1 MNRFFTDKGSK
12 YSSFWRTDFDTKSIF
27 DDLDSS
33 EDKPKRKG
41 KDIVA
46 LAAHRRAIAN
56 FVRICTTQDIP
67 VKFTSKGDSYT
78 DGKKVVL
85 SGSVN
90 DKNFDS
96 TVGLALHEASHIVK
110 TDFDSL
116 KSFLYDL
123 RHNDAYDNEDVMNI
137 KSISNYIEDRRID
150 YYMYQSAP
158 GYMGYYDAMYDKY
171 FHSKHI
177 DKALKTNVWDEPTY
191 ENYMNHMINFTNVNR
206 NLDCLPGL
214 REIYKMIDMRNI
226 SRLSDTQEVLELAKE
241 IHDYIVSLL
250 PTQEASQDGQ
260 DSEGQDS
267 PGQDGDDS
275 QSGNGDGTEVDTGD
289 AEMTPGDD
297 AKASDD
303 LSDRQKQMID
313 NAVKKQK
320 DFIND
325 GPRKTKLTKKDAKAV
340 NTMDKSEAKIH
351 EAGDKYLSDRYYGK
365 NGVVRVIEMDFTKQ
379 AVDAGLIPNASSWDG
394 GYRGGERK
402 DSVATGLRMG
412 QILGRKLKIRNEET
426 SIKNTRRDTGR
437 IDRRLIAEL
446 GFGNDRVFSN
456 TFKTEYSDAFI
467 HISIDASGS
476 MSGSKMNKSIMSAV
490 AVAKACSMIEGID
503 VKITFRTTTSEHTYG
518 QCLPFILNAYDSR
531 KDSITKIKSM
541 FWMIGTSGTTPE
553 GLCFEA
559 VMKSMIND
567 SKGKDSYF
575 INYSD
580 GMPMFGNGDIDY
592 YYEGALNH
600 TASQVDML
608 RKNGIKILSYFIAD
622 GGYSRDSEER
632 DFKKMY
638 GSDAQY
644 INVEN
649 VTAIARTIN
658 KKMLA
663 Q

>member
-1 MNRFFTDKGSK
+1 MFNRFTDKGSK

-27 DDLDSS
+27 DDFDSS

-116 KSFLYDL
+116 KTFLHDL
-123 RHNDAYDNEDVMNI
+123 RQNDVNSEDVMNI

-250 PTQEASQDGQ
+250 PTQDASQDGEGE
-260 DSEGQDS
+260 DSEGQE
-267 PGQDGDDS
+267 GDDS
-275 QSGNGDGTEVDTGD
+275 QGGSGDGDGTEVDSGD
-289 AEMTPGDD
+289 KEMTPSDD

-303 LSDRQKQMID
+303 LSDRQKRMIE
-313 NAVKKQK
+313 NAVSKQK
-320 DFIND
+320 EFIND

-340 NTMDKSEAKIH
+340 NSMDKSEAKIH
-351 EAGDKYLSDRYYGK
+351 EAGEKYDADYYRR
-365 NGVVRVIEMDFTKQ
+365 NGITRVIEMDLTKS
-379 AVDAGLIPNASSWDG
+379 AVENNLIPCASS
-394 GYRGGERK
+394 YSYNTERK
-402 DSVATGLRMG
+402 QGVVNKGLQMG
-412 QILGRKLKIRNEET
+412 TILGRKLKIRNEET
-426 SIKNTRRDTGR
+426 TLKSTRRDTGR
-437 IDRRLIAEL
+437 IDKRLIAEL

-467 HISIDASGS
+467 HISIDVSGS
-476 MSGSKMNKSIMSAV
+476 MSGDKFDQAIVSAI

-503 VKITFRTTTSEHTYG
+503 VKISLRTTTGEHTYG
-518 QCLPFILNAYDSR
+518 QCLPFVLNAYDSR
-531 KDSITKIKSM
+531 KDSIQKIKSM
-541 FWMIGTSGTTPE
+541 FYMLHSSGTTPE

-559 VMKSMIND
+559 VMKSIIND

-575 INYSD
+575 VNYSD
-580 GMPMFGNGDIDY
+580 GMPMFGNNDIEY
-592 YYEGALNH
+592 YHDGALSH
-600 TASQVDML
+600 TKSQVDTMK
-608 RKNGIKILSYFIAD
+608 RNGIKVLSYFIS
-622 GGYSRDSEER
+622 GGYSSDRDNKA
-632 DFKKMY
+632 FTNMY
-638 GSDAQY
+638 GKDAEF
-644 INVEN
+644 INPTNMMQVAKTMNE
-649 VTAIARTIN
+649 
-658 KKMLA
+658 KFLSK
-663 Q
+663 

>member
-1 MNRFFTDKGSK
+1 MFNRFTDKGSR
-12 YSSFWRTDFDTKSIF
+12 YSSFWRTDFDTASIF

-56 FVRICTTQDIP
+56 FVRICTSKDIP
-67 VKFTSKGDSYT
+67 VQFTSGGDSYT
-78 DGKKVVL
+78 DGEKVVL

-110 TDFDSL
+110 TDFDAL
-116 KSFLYDL
+116 KDFIFNL
-123 RHNDAYDNEDVMNI
+123 RHNLDVPNEDIMNI
-137 KSISNYIEDRRID
+137 KSIANYIEDRRID
-150 YYMYQSAP
+150 FYMYKSAP

-177 DKALKTNVWDEPTY
+177 DKALKSNHWDEQTY
-191 ENYMNHMINFTNVNR
+191 ENYMNHIINFTNINR

-226 SRLSDTQEVLELAKE
+226 SRLSNTQEVLELAKE
-241 IHDYIVSLL
+241 IHEFIMNQL
-250 PTQEASQDGQ
+250 PTQDASQDGEGE
-260 DSEGQDS
+260 DSQ
-267 PGQDGDDS
+267 GQDGDDS
-275 QSGNGDGTEVDTGD
+275 QGGSGDGDGTEVDSGD
-289 AEMTPGDD
+289 KEMTPSDD
-297 AKASDD
+297 AQTSNSSD
-303 LSDRQKQMID
+303 LSDRQKKMID
-313 NAVKKQK
+313 NAVDKQK

-325 GPRKTKLTKKDAKAV
+325 GPRKTKLSKKDAKAV
-340 NTMDKSEAKIH
+340 NAMDKAEAQIH
-351 EAGDKYLSDRYYGK
+351 EAGEKYDADYYRRSGIT
-365 NGVVRVIEMDFTKQ
+365 RVIEMDLTKS
-379 AVDAGLIPNASSWDG
+379 AVENGLIPCASSHHYYNTDK
-394 GYRGGERK
+394 RQEVINK
-402 DSVATGLRMG
+402 GLSMG
-412 QILGRKLKIRNEET
+412 TILGRKLKIRNEET

-467 HISIDASGS
+467 HISIDVSGS
-476 MSGSKMNKSIMSAV
+476 MSGDKFDQAMVSAV

-503 VKITFRTTTSEHTYG
+503 VKISLRTTTNDYTYG

-531 KDSITKIKSM
+531 KDSIQKIKSM
-541 FWMIGTSGTTPE
+541 FWMLQSSGTTPE

-559 VMKSMIND
+559 VMKSIIND

-575 INYSD
+575 VNYSD
-580 GMPMFGNGDIDY
+580 GMPMFGNNDIEY
-592 YYEGALNH
+592 YHDGALNH
-600 TASQVDML
+600 TKSQVDTMK
-608 RKNGIKILSYFIAD
+608 RNGIKVLSYFI
-622 GGYSRDSEER
+622 GGVYSEEDGRESR
-632 DFKKMY
+632 DFKRMY

-644 INVEN
+644 INVQN
-649 VTAIARTIN
+649 VSAVARTIN

>member
-1 MNRFFTDKGSK
+1 MFNRFTDKGSK
-12 YSSFWRTDFDTKSIF
+12 YSSFWRTDFDTSSIF
-27 DDLDSS
+27 DTD

-46 LAAHRRAIAN
+46 LSAHRRAIAN
-56 FVRICTTQDIP
+56 FVRICTSQSIP
-67 VKFTSKGDSYT
+67 VQFTSGGDSYT

-116 KSFLYDL
+116 KHFLQQMRQDDVP
-123 RHNDAYDNEDVMNI
+123 HNDIMNI
-137 KSISNYIEDRRID
+137 KSIANYIEDRRID
-150 YYMYQSAP
+150 HYMYKSAP

-177 DKALKTNVWDEPTY
+177 DKALKSNVWDEQTY
-191 ENYMNHMINFTNVNR
+191 ENYMNHLINFTNINR

-226 SRLSDTQEVLELAKE
+226 SRLSNTQEVLELAKE
-241 IHDYIVSLL
+241 VHEFIMNQL
-250 PTQEASQDGQ
+250 PTQDASQDGEGE
-260 DSEGQDS
+260 DSE
-267 PGQDGDDS
+267 GQDGDDS
-275 QSGNGDGTEVDTGD
+275 QGGSGDGQGTEVDSGD
-289 AEMTPGDD
+289 KEMTPSDD
-297 AKASDD
+297 AKTSDSSD
-303 LSDRQKQMID
+303 ELSDRQKKMIE
-313 NAVKKQK
+313 NAVDKQK

-325 GPRKTKLTKKDAKAV
+325 GPRKTKLSKKDAKAV
-340 NTMDKSEAKIH
+340 NSMDKADAKIH
-351 EAGDKYLSDRYYGK
+351 EAGKTYEQDSYYRK
-365 NGVVRVIEMDFTKQ
+365 NGITRVIEMDLSKS
-379 AVDAGLIPNASSWDG
+379 AVDNNLIPCASS
-394 GYRGGERK
+394 YSYNTERK
-402 DSVATGLRMG
+402 QGVINKGLQMG
-412 QILGRKLKIRNEET
+412 TILGRKLKIRNEET
-426 SIKNTRRDTGR
+426 SLKSTRRDTGR
-437 IDRRLIAEL
+437 IDKRLIAEL

-467 HISIDASGS
+467 HISIDVSGS
-476 MSGSKMNKSIMSAV
+476 MSGDKFDQAMTSSV

-503 VKITFRTTTSEHTYG
+503 VKISLRTTTNDYVYG
-518 QCLPFILNAYDSR
+518 QSLPFILNAYDSR
-531 KDSITKIKSM
+531 KDSVTKIKSM
-541 FWMIGTSGTTPE
+541 FWMLTSSGTTPE

-559 VMKSMIND
+559 VMKSIIND

-575 INYSD
+575 VNYSD
-580 GMPMFGNGDIDY
+580 GMPMFGNNDIEY
-592 YYEGALNH
+592 YHQRAMTH
-600 TASQVDML
+600 TKGQVDMMK
-608 RKNGIKILSYFIAD
+608 RNGIKVLSYFIGGAYSNAD
-622 GGYSRDSEER
+622 SSEAS
-632 DFKKMY
+632 DFKRMY

-649 VTAIARTIN
+649 VSAVARTIN

>member
-1 MNRFFTDKGSK
+1 MLNRFTDKGSK
-12 YSSFWRTDFDTKSIF
+12 YSSFWRTDFDTSSIF
-27 DDLDSS
+27 DDFDSS

-56 FVRICTTQDIP
+56 FVRICTSKDIP
-67 VKFTSKGDSYT
+67 VQFTSGGDSYT
-78 DGKKVVL
+78 DGSKVVL

-116 KSFLYDL
+116 KDFLHNL
-123 RHNDAYDNEDVMNI
+123 RSLDVPNEHIMNI
-137 KSISNYIEDRRID
+137 KSIANYIEDRRID
-150 YYMYQSAP
+150 HYMYKSAP

-177 DKALKTNVWDEPTY
+177 DKALKSNHWDEMSY
-191 ENYMNHMINFTNVNR
+191 ENYMNHIINFTNINR

-226 SRLSDTQEVLELAKE
+226 SRLSNTQEVLELAKE
-241 IHDYIVSLL
+241 IHEFIMNQL
-250 PTQEASQDGQ
+250 PTQDASQDGEGE
-260 DSEGQDS
+260 DSQ
-267 PGQDGDDS
+267 GQDGDDS
-275 QSGNGDGTEVDTGD
+275 QGGSGDGDGTEVDSGD
-289 AEMTPGDD
+289 KQMKADD
-297 AKASDD
+297 GSE
-303 LSDRQKQMID
+303 LSDRQKKMID
-313 NAVKKQK
+313 NAVDKQK

-325 GPRKTKLTKKDAKAV
+325 GPRKTKLSKKDAKAV
-340 NTMDKSEAKIH
+340 NSMDKSEAKIH
-351 EAGDKYLSDRYYGK
+351 EAGDSYDGDYSYRK
-365 NGVVRVIEMDFTKQ
+365 NGITRVIEMDLSKS
-379 AVDAGLIPNASSWDG
+379 AVENNLIPCASNYV
-394 GYRGGERK
+394 YRTERK
-402 DSVATGLRMG
+402 QEVINKGLQMG
-412 QILGRKLKIRNEET
+412 TILGRKLKIRNEET
-426 SIKNTRRDTGR
+426 SLKSTRRDTGR

-467 HISIDASGS
+467 HISIDVSGS
-476 MSGSKMNKSIMSAV
+476 MSGDKFDQAMVSAV

-503 VKITFRTTTSEHTYG
+503 VKITLRTTTNEHTYG

-531 KDSITKIKSM
+531 KDSIQKIKSM
-541 FWMIGTSGTTPE
+541 FWMLQSSGTTPE

-559 VMKSMIND
+559 VMKSIIND

-575 INYSD
+575 VNYSD
-580 GMPMFGNGDIDY
+580 GMPMFGNNDIEY
-592 YYEGALNH
+592 YYAGAIRH
-600 TASQVDML
+600 TKSQVDTM
-608 RKNGIKILSYFIAD
+608 RRNGIKVLSYFIS
-622 GGYSRDSEER
+622 GGYESDRESK
-632 DFKKMY
+632 DFKDMY

-644 INVEN
+644 INVQN
-649 VTAIARTIN
+649 VSAVARTIN

>member
-1 MNRFFTDKGSK
+1 MFNRFTEKGSK
-12 YSSFWRTDFDTKSIF
+12 YSSFWRTDFDTSSIF
-27 DDLDSS
+27 DTD

-56 FVRICTTQDIP
+56 FVRICTSKDIP
-67 VKFTSKGDSYT
+67 VKFTSGGDSYT
-78 DGKKVVL
+78 DGKEVVL

-96 TVGLALHEASHIVK
+96 TVGLALHEASHVVK

-116 KSFLYDL
+116 KTFLHDL
-123 RHNDAYDNEDVMNI
+123 RGLDVPNEQIMNI
-137 KSISNYIEDRRID
+137 KSIANYIEDRRID
-150 YYMYQSAP
+150 FYMYKSAP

-177 DKALKTNVWDEPTY
+177 DKALKSNVWDEQTY
-191 ENYMNHMINFTNVNR
+191 ENYMNHIINFTNVNR

-226 SRLSDTQEVLELAKE
+226 SRLSNTQEVLELAKE
-241 IHDYIVSLL
+241 VHEFIMNQL
-250 PTQEASQDGQ
+250 PTQDASQDGEGE
-260 DSEGQDS
+260 DSE
-267 PGQDGDDS
+267 GQDGDDS
-275 QSGNGDGTEVDTGD
+275 QGGSGDGDGTEVDSGD
-289 AEMTPGDD
+289 KEMTPSDD

-303 LSDRQKQMID
+303 LSDRQKKMIE
-313 NAVKKQK
+313 NAVDKQK

-325 GPRKTKLTKKDAKAV
+325 GPRKTKLSKKDAKAV
-340 NTMDKSEAKIH
+340 NSMDKAEAKIH
-351 EAGDKYLSDRYYGK
+351 EAGEKYDADYYRRSGIT
-365 NGVVRVIEMDFTKQ
+365 RVIEMDLSKS
-379 AVDAGLIPNASSWDG
+379 AVENGLIPCASS
-394 GYRGGERK
+394 YSYNTARK
-402 DSVATGLRMG
+402 QEVINKGLSMG
-412 QILGRKLKIRNEET
+412 TILGRKLKIRNEET

-456 TFKTEYSDAFI
+456 TFKTSYSDAFI
-467 HISIDASGS
+467 HISIDVSGS
-476 MSGSKMNKSIMSAV
+476 MSGDKFDQAMVSAV
-490 AVAKACSMIEGID
+490 AVAKAASMIEGID
-503 VKITFRTTTSEHTYG
+503 VKISLRTTTNEHTYG
-518 QCLPFILNAYDSR
+518 QMLPFILNAYDSR

-541 FWMIGTSGTTPE
+541 FWMLQSSGTTPE

-559 VMKSMIND
+559 VMKSIIND

-575 INYSD
+575 VNYSD
-580 GMPMFGNGDIDY
+580 GMPMFGNNDIEY
-592 YYEGALNH
+592 YHDGALSH
-600 TASQVDML
+600 TKSQVDTMK
-608 RKNGIKILSYFIAD
+608 RNGIKVLSYFIS
-622 GGYSRDSEER
+622 GGYESKREST
-632 DFKKMY
+632 DFKTMY

-644 INVEN
+644 INVQN
-649 VTAIARTIN
+649 VSAVARTIN

>member
-41 KDIVA
+41 KNIVA

-96 TVGLALHEASHIVK
+96 TVGLALHEASHVVK
-110 TDFDSL
+110 TDFDAL
-116 KSFLYDL
+116 KDFLRQL
-123 RHNDAYDNEDVMNI
+123 RYDNVPNDDIMNI
-137 KSISNYIEDRRID
+137 KSIANYIEDRRID
-150 YYMYQSAP
+150 FYMYKSAP

-171 FHSKHI
+171 FHSTHI
-177 DKALKTNVWDEPTY
+177 DKALKSNVWNEQTY
-191 ENYMNHMINFTNVNR
+191 ENYMNHLINFTNLNR

-226 SRLSDTQEVLELAKE
+226 SRLSNTEEVLELAKE
-241 IHDYIVSLL
+241 VHEFIMNQL
-250 PTQEASQDGQ
+250 PTQDASQDGEGE
-260 DSEGQDS
+260 DSEGQE
-267 PGQDGDDS
+267 GDDS
-275 QSGNGDGTEVDTGD
+275 QGGSGDGDGTEVDSGD
-289 AEMTPGDD
+289 KEMNADD
-297 AKASDD
+297 GKASDD
-303 LSDRQKQMID
+303 LSDRQKKMIE
-313 NAVKKQK
+313 NAVDKQK

-325 GPRKTKLTKKDAKAV
+325 GPRKTKLSKKDAKAV
-340 NTMDKSEAKIH
+340 NSMDKAEAKIH
-351 EAGDKYLSDRYYGK
+351 EAGEKYDADYYRRSGIT
-365 NGVVRVIEMDFTKQ
+365 RVIEMDLSKS
-379 AVDAGLIPNASSWDG
+379 AVENGLIPCASS
-394 GYRGGERK
+394 YSYNTERK
-402 DSVATGLRMG
+402 QEVINKGLSMG
-412 QILGRKLKIRNEET
+412 TILGRKLKIRNEET

-456 TFKTEYSDAFI
+456 TFKTSYSDAFI
-467 HISIDASGS
+467 HISIDVSGS
-476 MSGSKMNKSIMSAV
+476 MSGDKFDQAMVSAV
-490 AVAKACSMIEGID
+490 AVAKAASMIEGID
-503 VKITFRTTTSEHTYG
+503 VKISLRTTTNEHTYG
-518 QCLPFILNAYDSR
+518 QMLPFILNAYDSR

-541 FWMIGTSGTTPE
+541 FWMLSSSGTTPE

-559 VMKSMIND
+559 VMKSIIND

-575 INYSD
+575 VNYSD
-580 GMPMFGNGDIDY
+580 GMPMFGNNDIEY
-592 YYEGALNH
+592 YHDGALNH
-600 TASQVDML
+600 TKSQVDTMK
-608 RKNGIKILSYFIAD
+608 RNGIKVLSYFIS
-622 GGYSRDSEER
+622 GGYESERESK
-632 DFKKMY
+632 DFKRMY

-644 INVEN
+644 INVQN
-649 VTAIARTIN
+649 VSAVARTIN